1 MKGASAMKKC
11 LIVVDYQNDFVSGS
25 LGFEKAK
32 TLELGIANKINS
44 YHVNGDD
51 VIFTLD
57 THYDDYMDSY
67 EGKHLPVLHCIEGTD
82 GHKLYGCVAG
92 CVSVEDIIFRKSVFG
107 SDSLYEYLK
116 TACYSSVEL
125 VGVVTNICV
134 VSNAVLAKTALPDAD
149 IIVDSALTASNNEG
163 LHKAALDTMESM
175 QIIIK

>member
-1 MKGASAMKKC
+1 MKKC

-57 THYDDYMDSY
+57 THYD
-67 EGKHLPVLHCIEGTD
+67 CIENTD
-82 GHKLYGCVAG
+82 GHKLYGSVAD
-92 CVSVEDIIFRKSVFG
+92 CVSGEDIVFRKTTFG
-107 SDSLYEYLK
+107 SDALYEYLK
-116 TACYSSVEL
+116 TACYGSVEL

-134 VSNAVLAKTALPDAD
+134 VANAVLAKTALPDAD
-149 IIVDSALTASNNEG
+149 IIVDSMLTASNDER
-163 LHKAALDTMESM
+163 LHNAALDTMEGM

>member
-1 MKGASAMKKC
+1 MKKC

-67 EGKHLPVLHCIEGTD
+67 EGKHLPVPHCIENTD
-82 GHKLYGCVAG
+82 GYKLYGSVAD
-92 CVSVEDIIFRKSVFG
+92 CVSDEDIVFRKAHSVRTLFM
-107 SDSLYEYLK
+107 SILK
-116 TACYSSVEL
+116 PPA
-125 VGVVTNICV
+125 
-134 VSNAVLAKTALPDAD
+134 TALSSLWAW
-149 IIVDSALTASNNEG
+149 
-163 LHKAALDTMESM
+163 
-175 QIIIK
+175 

>member
-1 MKGASAMKKC
+1 MKKC

-32 TLELGIANKINS
+32 ALELGIANKINS

-67 EGKHLPVLHCIEGTD
+67 EGKHLPVPHCIENTD
-82 GHKLYGCVAG
+82 GYKLYGSVAD
-92 CVSVEDIIFRKSVFG
+92 CVSGEDIVFRKTTFG
-107 SDSLYEYLK
+107 
-116 TACYSSVEL
+116 SVEL

-134 VSNAVLAKTALPDAD
+134 VANAVLAKTALPDAD
-149 IIVDSALTASNNEG
+149 IIVDSTLTASNDER
-163 LHKAALDTMESM
+163 LHNAALDTMEGM

>member
-1 MKGASAMKKC
+1 MKKC

-67 EGKHLPVLHCIEGTD
+67 EGKHLPVPHCIENTD
-82 GHKLYGCVAG
+82 GHKLYGSVA
-92 CVSVEDIIFRKSVFG
+92 
-107 SDSLYEYLK
+107 
-116 TACYSSVEL
+116 
-125 VGVVTNICV
+125 TNICV
-134 VSNAVLAKTALPDAD
+134 VANAVLAKTALPDAD
-149 IIVDSALTASNNEG
+149 IIVDSTLTASNDER
-163 LHKAALDTMESM
+163 LHNAALDTMEGM